1 MTKQDKIGA
10 TLRKL
15 DYLWNKRGMTFC
27 KALKEILGDDLI
39 IKQED
44 ITDDDIIEKI
54 KDIHPNEKD
63 NKE

>member
-1 MTKQDKIGA
+1 
-10 TLRKL
+10 
-15 DYLWNKRGMTFC
+15 MTFC